1 MRSLQLPLRAGPA
14 ALLLVLCLQLGFN
27 KALEN
32 TNAKVQLNLGEPGL
46 GFHGCFYLAM
56 EEVRGKGL
64 TSVIPGRRIS
74 RALSRDDNK
83 IKAHLQSNPQI
94 EGSFNYKFTRCL
106 CEDNPVTFFWD
117 FQTNRTAKIAIVV
130 DIINEKNICVEDISV
145 VPNEANRYY
154 T

>member
-27 KALEN
+27 KRNLREGFFPN
-32 TNAKVQLNLGEPGL
+32 QEIFTLKLKVQTELRE
-46 GFHGCFYLAM
+46 CM
-56 EEVRGKGL
+56 V
-64 TSVIPGRRIS
+64 V
-74 RALSRDDNK
+74 
-83 IKAHLQSNPQI
+83 KAHLQSNPQI

-154 T
+154 TVRTLFIG